1 MYRKQLL
8 ILVVVLL
15 PLLAFMAVPRA
26 HAACGDA
33 PGLFVDWSNC
43 DKSGQDFSGEILA
56 FMDLRGT
63 NFRDSNLNSAN
74 MIFAQISGT
83 NFRGANLKQANMS
96 SISSLHNTKF
106 VDAKINRLNLSYSV
120 LTEANFKRAVGVP
133 TLTSTIIST
142 SICPQ
147 DVPSGPSSPFCSWV
161 IPTAVTLSAFNAA
174 AVPDLLPWAVAGL
187 LLAGTA
193 VFMLALRKRKVA
205 AL

>member
-1 MYRKQLL
+1 MKKKQLL
-8 ILVVVLL
+8 FLVIVLL
-15 PLLAFMAVPRA
+15 PLLAFISVPGA

-33 PGLFVDWSNC
+33 PGLFVDWRNC
-43 DKSGQDFSGEILA
+43 DKSGQDFSGQILA

-63 NFRDSNLNSAN
+63 NFRGSNLNSTN
-74 MIFAQISGT
+74 MMFAQISGT
-83 NFRGANLKQANMS
+83 NFREANLKQANMS
-96 SISSLHNTKF
+96 SISSLHNTRF

-133 TLTSTIIST
+133 SLNSTTIAT

-147 DVPSGPSSPFCSWV
+147 DVPSGPTSPFCSWV
-161 IPTAVTLSAFNAA
+161 IPTAVTLSGFNAA
-174 AVPDLLPWAVAGL
+174 AAPDLFPWAVVGL

-193 VFMLALRKRKVA
+193 VIMLALRKRKVA